1 MHTIYDVAK
10 LAGVS
15 TGTVSNV
22 LNNSDKVAAKTAIKV
37 KAAMRELN
45 FIPNTSAKTLKSHSS
60 KIIGVIAE
68 DIGIIFTSSIIKGI
82 CDYCEENGY
91 TINLCNLGIEERMK
105 AKGIFHYES
114 YEKTDLFKESLEK
127 NLNMLLSSRICGL
140 IYIGTHPRDVG
151 HILPALSIPVV
162 YAYAYTK
169 NNDYC
174 INYDDYQGAR
184 LAMDYLIAKGHTQ
197 IALISGPIDS
207 VPTHKRMLAY
217 QSALLEHDIK
227 FRPEYIKTGHWQ
239 YEDGYQ
245 KCLEIL
251 KLNPRPTAI
260 FAMSDQMA
268 VGALKAIHDKGL
280 RIPEDIALHGFDNL
294 IYALYVS
301 PSLTTIDLPLDQIGR
316 ETAKTIHSILTGVEP
331 QKPGILLPCSHIAR
345 ESA

>member
-22 LNNSDKVAAKTAIKV
+22 LNNSDKVAEKTAKKV
-37 KAAMRELN
+37 KDAMREMN
-45 FIPNTSAKTLKSHSS
+45 FIPNISAKTLKSNTS
-60 KIIGVIAE
+60 KIIGVLAE

-82 CDYCEENGY
+82 CDYCAENDY
-91 TINLCNLGIEERMK
+91 TINLCNLGMEDRMQ
-105 AKGIFHYES
+105 ANGILHYDFF
-114 YEKTDLFKESLEK
+114 EKTDLFKKTLEK
-127 NLNMLLSSRICGL
+127 NLNTLLASRLCGL
-140 IYIGTHPRDVG
+140 LYIGTHPRDVS
-151 HILPALSIPVV
+151 HILPDLSIPVV
-162 YAYAYTK
+162 YAYAYTTK
-169 NNDYC
+169 NDDYC
-174 INYDDYQGAR
+174 VNYDDYQGAS
-184 LAMDYLIAKGHTQ
+184 LAMDYLIAKGHTR

-217 QSALLEHDIK
+217 QRALLEHNIE
-227 FRPEYIKTGHWQ
+227 FHPEYIKTGHWQ

-245 KCLEIL
+245 QCQNIL
-251 KLNPRPTAI
+251 DLHPWPTAI

-268 VGALKAIHDKGL
+268 VGALKAIQEKGL

-294 IYALYVS
+294 IYAPYVS

-316 ETAKTIHSILTGVEP
+316 ETEP
-331 QKPGILLPCSHIAR
+331 PNRGILLPCSHVIR

>member
-22 LNNSDKVAAKTAIKV
+22 LNNSDKVAAKTALKV

-45 FIPNTSAKTLKSHSS
+45 FIPNTSAKTLKSNNS
-60 KIIGVIAE
+60 KIIGVLAE
-68 DIGIIFTSSIIKGI
+68 DLTVPFTSSIIKGI
-82 CDYCEENGY
+82 CDYCEEKDY
-91 TINLCNLGIEERMK
+91 MINLCNLRIEERMK
-105 AKGIFHYES
+105 ASDISHYDS
-114 YEKTDLFKESLEK
+114 YEKSDFFKKILKK
-127 NLNMLLSSRICGL
+127 NLSILLSSRICGL

-151 HILPALSIPVV
+151 HILPELPIPVV

-169 NNDYC
+169 NDDYC

-184 LAMDYLIAKGHTQ
+184 LAMDYLINKGHTR

-217 QSALLEHDIK
+217 QKVLLEHDIE

-245 KCLEIL
+245 QCRKLL
-251 KLNPRPTAI
+251 DLNPRPTAI

-268 VGALKAIHDKGL
+268 VGALKAIQEKGL
-280 RIPEDIALHGFDNL
+280 RVPEDISLHGFDNL

-316 ETAKTIHSILTGVEP
+316 ETAKTIHCILTGSEP
-331 QKPGILLPCSHIAR
+331 QNHSILLPCSHIVR